1 MKRRDLLAALCV
13 LPAVPSW
20 ATPTRYA
27 IGPGGARIRFDFNLM
42 GGIQSGTVPLANAD
56 LRIDPERLSASTA
69 DVTADVRRARTGLFF
84 ATEAMKSEGV
94 LDAQNHPTASFR
106 STRVILGSGGRIS
119 DGGALEGD
127 LTLRGVTRPVRFE
140 AAIYRPRGTA
150 PTDLSRLSVLLKGSV
165 DRFAFGASGYP
176 DLVGPNVGIDIQVD
190 IAAA

>member
-1 MKRRDLLAALCV
+1 MKRRNFLASLSLLAAL
-13 LPAVPSW
+13 PSW
-20 ATPTRYA
+20 AAPTRYA
-27 IGPGGARIRFDFNLM
+27 IGPEGARIRFDFDLM
-42 GGIQSGTVPLANAD
+42 GGIQSGTVPLATAD
-56 LRIDPERLSASTA
+56 LQIDPDNLSASTA
-69 DVTADVRRARTGLFF
+69 DVTADVRNARTGLFF

-94 LDAQNHPTASFR
+94 LDARNHPTASFR

-127 LTLRGVTRPVRFE
+127 LTLRGVTQPVRFD

-150 PTDLSRLSVLLKGSV
+150 PTDLSRLSVLLRGSV
-165 DRFAFGASGYP
+165 DRFAFGAAGYP